1 MRVSRR
7 GFLFG
12 AAALPALTG
21 LPSAAKAQAHFPNKP
36 VKLILPYAPGGGPDL
51 LTRAMAER
59 MSEHLGQR
67 VVVDNRVGAGGMLA
81 GQVAANADPDGY
93 TIVLG
98 SSTHITQKLIQPSL
112 QFDPLTSFVHI
123 TRLSISPSLLVVAEG
138 SPYRSV
144 KDLVAAAKA
153 QPGKFNYAS
162 GGVGSAAHL
171 SGAAFATHTGID
183 VVHVPYKGSVEIV
196 PSIMSGTTEYG
207 FPIASTAIP
216 QINTGKVR
224 ALATTAAKRQEQLP
238 DVPTLKEAFGSE
250 DLVLEAWSGLWAP
263 AKTPA
268 EAVRILYMAASRAAQ
283 EAEIVALNSRMG
295 ADTAVTASPAD
306 FTAFMRSETEKYTRI
321 VASAKIKAE

>member
-1 MRVSRR
+1 MHASRR
-7 GFLFG
+7 ELLFG
-12 AAALPALTG
+12 AAALPLLAG
-21 LPSAAKAQAHFPNKP
+21 LPSMALGQAHFPNKP

-98 SSTHITQKLIQPSL
+98 SSTHITQKLIQPNL

-123 TRLSISPSLLVVAEG
+123 TRLSISPALLVVADA
-138 SPYRSV
+138 SPYRSA

-162 GGVGSAAHL
+162 GGIGSAAHL
-171 SGAAFATHTGID
+171 SGAAFATNTGID

-216 QINTGKVR
+216 QINAGKVR
-224 ALATTAAKRQEQLP
+224 ALATTAGKRQPQLP
-238 DVPTLKEAFGSE
+238 DVPTLKEIFGSD

-268 EAVRILYMAASRAAQ
+268 EIVRILHMAASRAAQ
-283 EAEIVALNSRMG
+283 ENDIKALNDRMG
-295 ADTAVTASPAD
+295 AETAVTATPAE
-306 FTAFMRSETEKYTRI
+306 FTAFMRSETEKYARI
-321 VASAKIKAE
+321 VASAQIKAE